1 MSTEESKT
9 EIQKKL
15 ESLGFKP
22 TIKQDKPNKI
32 EPSRTPSSSIHN
44 SQINITN
51 GRVVSNRESRNILIN
66 NLCSNYTFTDDALNK
81 INRYSYNKLSTINEY
96 LKNHNLKD
104 KTVSNFVFK
113 NGKVIEV
120 REPPS
125 KNTLHST
132 ENNNSKKNINREN
145 ELRKKLCFNYSFT
158 NKALNKINNCSYS
171 ELSKIIEHLRTK
183 SLKGKNIH
191 EIVFKN
197 GIVQK
202 VKVSIHS
209 QGKTPTIKPNTD
221 SVGIDTHKG
230 IGLTTQSTL
239 SHSLLSPVKT
249 NIIVEAFTDSNRT
262 QLNTN
267 QDYETELV
275 VGLDFGTANTKVVVQ
290 EQGSGNAWAIPF
302 TNQTENPYLLPSCVY
317 FNGSYY
323 SLFGDEFEK
332 HGNLKLPL
340 ILKDYNNNNLINI
353 IAFITLVI
361 RHAREWF
368 LIHAADSFQEFT
380 FEWLY
385 NMGLPAANND
395 DSELIKTYRKIFI
408 IAVKLSLL
416 EEQLTTILIATHLKK
431 IENTDIKS
439 DPLFA
444 SLQTCPE
451 IQAQLEGY
459 VRSDRWDSQRIK
471 FMMVDVGGGTVDA
484 SIINVTYDE
493 VGDPRFNCLK
503 TKVDSLGIKMLHYK
517 RLEWLIASAKNS
529 LFNLDELIKNL
540 DKAKAHIDQIDIIPV
555 KVNEYMD
562 HTKWLH
568 EHSIDNDFYSDF
580 YNLVFAKIINNVK
593 KTIDIESTQW
603 KSLQFIFCGGGS
615 LHPLYKKITEQDEL
629 DILPLLKPKKLIA
642 PKITDNEY
650 HRLSVAYGLSFSDL
664 GSFINPSEIDPMLD
678 PDNPEDP
685 QSTYR
690 DRYIEQP

>member
-1 MSTEESKT
+1 MSIRDKKT
-9 EIQKKL
+9 EMQKQL
-15 ESLGFKP
+15 ESLGFNSPKSDVKKDVKKITVTTKP
-22 TIKQDKPNKI
+22 HSPAECSKLNIQLSTQEKVTLSIKWKLNKYHGI
-32 EPSRTPSSSIHN
+32 DYKELD
-44 SQINITN
+44 QK
-51 GRVVSNRESRNILIN
+51 SNRYLS
-66 NLCSNYTFTDDALNK
+66 NLLNK
-81 INRYSYNKLSTINEY
+81 LNY
-96 LKNHNLKD
+96 NLKENIRVKNELTNKYKISQQLLD
-104 KTVSNFVFK
+104 PHSNNDLYTLLAYLNKKKMKGKSVSSFAFK
-113 NGKVIEV
+113 NGKLTRINLAVKNKN
-120 REPPS
+120 EPKQTAVNKTGPHLQ
-125 KNTLHST
+125 KNSI
-132 ENNNSKKNINREN
+132 KK
-145 ELRKKLCFNYSFT
+145 
-158 NKALNKINNCSYS
+158 
-171 ELSKIIEHLRTK
+171 
-183 SLKGKNIH
+183 
-191 EIVFKN
+191 
-197 GIVQK
+197 
-202 VKVSIHS
+202 
-209 QGKTPTIKPNTD
+209 D
-221 SVGIDTHKG
+221 SCDYIR
-230 IGLTTQSTL
+230 LTSQSTL

-323 SLFGDEFEK
+323 SLFGEEFEK

-395 DSELIKTYRKIFI
+395 DGELIKIYRKIFI

-416 EEQLTTILIATHLKK
+416 EEQLTKTLIATYLNK

-459 VRSDRWDSQRIK
+459 IRSDRWDSQRIK

-517 RLEWLIASAKNS
+517 RLNWIQLSANNS

-540 DKAKAHIDQIDIIPV
+540 DKAKAHIDQIDIIPA
-555 KVNEYMD
+555 KVNEYVD

-568 EHSIDNDFYSDF
+568 EYSIDNDFYNDF
-580 YNLVFAKIINNVK
+580 FNLINVEIISKVK
-593 KTIDIESTQW
+593 KYIDIEAKQW
-603 KSLQFIFCGGGS
+603 NHLQFIFCGGGS
-615 LHPLYKKITEQDEL
+615 LHPLYKAITKWDKL
-629 DILPLLKPKKLIA
+629 DILALSKPKKLIA
-642 PKITDNEY
+642 PKITDSEY